1 MGDSDTPPAS
11 RPPTRDGA
19 EREEDGEN
27 LTAVDGFPVWVSSL
41 SRRGKLRRGGLTAL
55 LVSLV
60 AFLLLGGPNALF
72 THVSGSIHVASVPWA
87 ALQPSPATQP
97 RVAASVALSQVRLP
111 PGTARTSSLHVSP
124 SNTANGSAYACW
136 VSSDAQVHGGGI
148 GALHFATLGAPSGQW
163 ATHGAPTPE
172 GNSCFVASD
181 SAAPARVLFAVW
193 PSAAASSNC
202 GLPILYVS
210 ADDGRTWRQAPWPD
224 GNMPACLN
232 SLAFMGGQIYAL
244 ADTSLLP
251 ATQSHGAA
259 QGRFIATN
267 DLGAHWRAVDSGFN
281 NPATFYVVGIR
292 PGGHLLVQATSA
304 DGQTSQL
311 YLSDD
316 DGASWRA
323 LGSLPG
329 VAPEVYASSDPSD
342 TTHGGFGRLY
352 LIGRQPTGSASGEGG
367 APYYASAYVG
377 SAWTTF
383 DAPPITR
390 ALGGPT
396 DTPILTADVGPGD
409 SLVLTLAT
417 ALDTSGAPAANP
429 ALWSWD
435 PSATTWTLQPY
446 DIPLNSA
453 LQGHSWSNG
462 HMMAWLLITSSGAPQ
477 AAEIQTYVLPVG
489 TTGA

>member
-1 MGDSDTPPAS
+1 MGDGDTPPPS
-11 RPPTRDGA
+11 CPPMNDGG
-19 EREEDGEN
+19 EDVEN
-27 LTAVDGFPVWVSSL
+27 LTALDGLPVWVSSL
-41 SRRGKLRRGGLTAL
+41 SRRGKLRRGGLAAL

-60 AFLLLGGPNALF
+60 AFLLLGGPGAVF
-72 THVSGSIHVASVPWA
+72 SHVSGSIHVASVPWA
-87 ALQPSPATQP
+87 ALQPSPSTQP
-97 RVAASVALSQVRLP
+97 RAPASVALSQVRLP

-124 SNTANGSAYACW
+124 SNTPNGSAYACW
-136 VSSDAQVHGGGI
+136 VSSDAQVHGGGV

-163 ATHGAPTPE
+163 VTHGAPSRE

-181 SAAPARVLFAVW
+181 SAAPTRVLFAVW
-193 PSAAASSNC
+193 PSAAASANC

-210 ADDGRTWRQAPWPD
+210 ADDGRTWRQAPWPN
-224 GNMPACLN
+224 GNMSACLN
-232 SLAFMGGQIYAL
+232 SLAFVGGQIYAL
-244 ADTSLLP
+244 ADTPLLSGS
-251 ATQSHGAA
+251 QSRGAA
-259 QGRFIATN
+259 QGQFIATN
-267 DLGAHWRAVDSGFN
+267 DLGAHWRALDNGFS
-281 NPATFYVVGIR
+281 NPASFFVVGIR
-292 PGGHLLVQATSA
+292 PGGHLLAQATDA
-304 DGQTSQL
+304 DGQASQL

-316 DGASWRA
+316 DGVSWRA
-323 LGSLPG
+323 LGPLPG
-329 VAPEVYASSDPSD
+329 VAPEVYASSDPTD
-342 TTHGGFGRLY
+342 TAHGGFGRLY
-352 LIGRQPTGSASGEGG
+352 LIGRQPADDATSVS

-377 SAWTTF
+377 TAWTTF
-383 DAPPITR
+383 DAPPIAR

-396 DTPILTADVGPGD
+396 DTPILTADVGPHD

-417 ALDTSGAPAANP
+417 ALDSSGAPAASP

-489 TTGA
+489 ATGA

>member
-1 MGDSDTPPAS
+1 
-11 RPPTRDGA
+11 
-19 EREEDGEN
+19 
-27 LTAVDGFPVWVSSL
+27 
-41 SRRGKLRRGGLTAL
+41 
-55 LVSLV
+55 
-60 AFLLLGGPNALF
+60 
-72 THVSGSIHVASVPWA
+72 
-87 ALQPSPATQP
+87 
-97 RVAASVALSQVRLP
+97 
-111 PGTARTSSLHVSP
+111 
-124 SNTANGSAYACW
+124 
-136 VSSDAQVHGGGI
+136 
-148 GALHFATLGAPSGQW
+148 
-163 ATHGAPTPE
+163 
-172 GNSCFVASD
+172 
-181 SAAPARVLFAVW
+181 
-193 PSAAASSNC
+193 
-202 GLPILYVS
+202 
-210 ADDGRTWRQAPWPD
+210 
-224 GNMPACLN
+224 MPACLN